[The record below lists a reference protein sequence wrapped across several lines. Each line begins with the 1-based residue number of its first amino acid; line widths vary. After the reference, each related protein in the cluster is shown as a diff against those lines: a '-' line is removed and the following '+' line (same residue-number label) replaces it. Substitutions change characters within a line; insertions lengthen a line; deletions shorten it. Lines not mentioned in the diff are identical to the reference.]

1 MSDEIDDRAL
11 RHEFLCKMAD
21 EWRVEETLIRT
32 FPVAERI
39 LKGLLLEHI
48 IWADEIFI
56 KNFQMKYENLHL
68 SPLEEIN
75 LLMYESAKIAGD
87 DAVYTIYSEAIK
99 NELFIDSSRI
109 SLLEKVIFYSHIS
122 THALQ
127 IYYQLKK
134 EIFLLQ
140 DIISLAK
147 CWRFLCRKY
156 NIVDENE
163 MNILINHAKRATK
176 TEIETLFF
184 LLFLAEFGHICEA
197 MKRLNEVLDVLVEK
211 IKNGE
216 MAYQEVQSLTK
227 RLLEQ
232 NSDYNDTVSMMIN
245 MICNR
250 LFGVFYEN

>member
-11 RHEFLCKMAD
+11 RHEFLCEMAD
-21 EWRVEETLIRT
+21 EWRVEETLIRK
-32 FPVAERI
+32 FPVAESI
-39 LKGLLLEHI
+39 FTGLLLDHI
-48 IWADEIFI
+48 TWADETFI

-87 DAVYTIYSEAIK
+87 DAIYTVYSEAIK
-99 NELFIDSSRI
+99 SELFIDSSRI

-140 DIISLAK
+140 DIVSLAK
-147 CWRFLCRKY
+147 CWRSLCRKY
-156 NIVDENE
+156 NIVDQNE
-163 MNILINHAKRATK
+163 MNILINHAKRAIK

-197 MKRLNEVLDVLVEK
+197 MKRLNKVLDVLVEK
-211 IKNGE
+211 IRNGKME
-216 MAYQEVQSLTK
+216 YQEVQSLTK